1 MALALRNPLVIGI
14 ALVAATLA
22 VYAQVHSHEFV
33 DKDDP
38 LYIVESELLHQGL
51 GVATLTQSF
60 MAAHH
65 GNWIPLTW
73 ISLLVDH
80 TLYGFEPAGYH
91 LTNVALHA
99 ASAVLLFLALLSM
112 TGALG
117 ASAFVAAV
125 FALHPLH
132 VESVAWAS
140 ERKDALSGFFWMLTL
155 VAYARY
161 AAAPSGGRYAATLLA
176 LILGLLSK
184 PTVVTLPFVLLL
196 LDYWP
201 LRRFGSAEPRAASS
215 AASPGSLIVEKL
227 PMIALA
233 AGTSVITFIVQ
244 RAAGAM
250 GADATEFAL
259 PYRVAN
265 AFESWVIYV
274 KMAVWPTGLATFYP
288 HPLETVSMPAAAV
301 CALALAGVSVFAV
314 VVARTRPYVP
324 VGWFWYLGTL
334 VPVIGIVQAGMHARA
349 DRYMYLPLI
358 GLTLIVAWVARDLA
372 GNVEWRKRA
381 VAAAG
386 VAVLVALAWG
396 SWLQV
401 GHWRNTLALH
411 RRAADAVPDNYLA
424 HHRLGILTLAEGQL
438 PESHLHFE
446 EAVRIE
452 PRYLPAQYQLASA
465 LANQGEWI
473 RAVTH
478 YEQVLRMKP
487 DHTLA
492 LGGIGKA
499 YEHLG
504 RKQEAASYYRRA
516 IRVNPQWVVAVNN
529 LAWILA
535 TTRDPELRDPEEAVE
550 LAEGFT
556 AGGTGWEPATLDTLG
571 AAYAAA
577 GRFDDAIRIGE
588 RAVQLSRAS
597 GDDAVADEIATHLAR
612 YRRGEALVE

>member
-1 MALALRNPLVIGI
+1 LTPRRPLLICI

-22 VYAQVHSHEFV
+22 VYAQVQHHEFV

-38 LYIVESELLHQGL
+38 LYIVKNEMLHQGL
-51 GVATLTQSF
+51 GVDTAIQSF
-60 MAAHH
+60 TAAHH

-80 TLYGFEPAGYH
+80 SRYGFEPAGYH
-91 LTNVALHA
+91 RTNVALHT
-99 ASAVLLFLALLSM
+99 ASAVLLFLALLQM
-112 TGALG
+112 TGALA

-140 ERKDALSGFFWMLTL
+140 ERKDVLSGFFFMLTL

-201 LRRFGSAEPRAASS
+201 LRRFGGAESSGAPRAG
-215 AASPGSLIVEKL
+215 SPRRLIVEKL
-227 PMIALA
+227 PMFALA
-233 AGTSVITFIVQ
+233 AGTSVITFIAQ
-244 RAAGAM
+244 RTAGAM
-250 GADATEFAL
+250 GPEATEVAT
-259 PYRVAN
+259 PYRLAN
-265 AFESWVIYV
+265 ALESWVIYV
-274 KMAVWPTGLATFYP
+274 RMAVWPTGLATFYP
-288 HPLETVSMPAAAV
+288 HPGESISMLSAAF
-301 CALALAGVSVFAV
+301 CALALVGMSGFAIF
-314 VVARTRPYVP
+314 VARSRPYVP

-334 VPVIGIVQAGMHARA
+334 VPVIGIVQVGIHARA

-358 GLTLIVAWVARDLA
+358 GLTLLVAWGARDFA
-372 GNVEWRKRA
+372 GEVERRKRA
-381 VAAAG
+381 VAAVS
-386 VAVLVALAWG
+386 VAVLAALAWG

-401 GHWRNTLALH
+401 AHWRNTLALH
-411 RRAADAVPDNYLA
+411 QRAADVVADNFLA
-424 HHRLGILTLAEGQL
+424 HHRLGSLYLVEGQL
-438 PESHLHFE
+438 RESRLHFE

-452 PRYLPAQYQLASA
+452 PRYLPAQYQLAAA
-465 LANQGEWI
+465 LAKEGELKGAI
-473 RAVTH
+473 EH
-478 YEQVLRMKP
+478 YEQVLGMQP
-487 DHTLA
+487 DHLRA

-499 YEHLG
+499 YEILG
-504 RKQEAASYYRRA
+504 RKNEAVSYYRRA
-516 IRVNPQWVVAVNN
+516 IDVDPQWVVALNN

-535 TTRDPELRDPEEAVE
+535 TARDEALRDPDEAVT
-550 LAEGFT
+550 LAESFT

-577 GRFDDAIRIGE
+577 GRFDDAIRVAE

-597 GDDAVADEIATHLAR
+597 GDDAVADEIAKHLAR